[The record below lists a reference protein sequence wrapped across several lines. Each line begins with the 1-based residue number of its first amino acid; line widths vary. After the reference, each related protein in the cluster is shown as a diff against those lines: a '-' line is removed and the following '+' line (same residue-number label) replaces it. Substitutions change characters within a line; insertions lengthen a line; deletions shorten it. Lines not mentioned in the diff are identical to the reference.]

1 MTQKP
6 ILFVSVNDRCYASYR
21 FFAARLAEAVKR
33 QGMETAWCYL
43 PEGSG
48 KNEESWDRVLQEVL
62 GKPYLAVVDFN
73 SFLPKLAAD
82 GTNLIDLFDAPFYH
96 IVLDHPLYHHAA
108 LSADTGF
115 QRVICV
121 DERHADY
128 VRANYPRIRQVWV
141 QSIPGTAGALAEQ
154 PFGVRKN
161 EILFCGTYEDPAQY
175 WELMNEL
182 PAGLKKECRL
192 LAERMLAQP
201 ERTMEELLAEI
212 LGEMSGYSKAGTKL
226 GLLKAGEETEW
237 QGAGEKMTGRDKMT
251 RARGASDVFGP
262 RFAARMQADFLA
274 DAYVRNQRRKQV
286 VEALLHAGLPLALY
300 GQGWEQIGA
309 QAGGALS
316 YESYVNL
323 IGDYRFA
330 LHCMPGF
337 VCGGHDRIGNA
348 MQNGAVC
355 ISDRTQYTRRRYEPQ
370 NGKQFGRTS
379 VQAETEPVEQENV
392 QAEAERRMLG
402 YETGQMDTLI
412 AQCEYALSHE
422 REAEEIAAAGKRY
435 VESQDTWD
443 HFAKRLIGWIAS
455 ETKR

>member
-1 MTQKP
+1 MSQKP

-82 GTNLIDLFDAPFYH
+82 GTNLIDLFGAPFYH

-115 QRVICV
+115 QRVVCV

-141 QSIPGTAGALAEQ
+141 QSIPGTAGDLADQ
-154 PFGVRKN
+154 PFGARKN

-212 LGEMSGYSKAGTKL
+212 LEEMPGHPKA
-226 GLLKAGEETEW
+226 ET
-237 QGAGEKMTGRDKMT
+237 AL
-251 RARGASDVFGP
+251 GP

-286 VEALLHAGLPLALY
+286 VEALFHVGLPLALY

-370 NGKQFGRTS
+370 NGRQFGQTS
-379 VQAETEPVEQENV
+379 
-392 QAEAERRMLG
+392 
-402 YETGQMDTLI
+402 
-412 AQCEYALSHE
+412 
-422 REAEEIAAAGKRY
+422 
-435 VESQDTWD
+435 
-443 HFAKRLIGWIAS
+443 
-455 ETKR
+455 